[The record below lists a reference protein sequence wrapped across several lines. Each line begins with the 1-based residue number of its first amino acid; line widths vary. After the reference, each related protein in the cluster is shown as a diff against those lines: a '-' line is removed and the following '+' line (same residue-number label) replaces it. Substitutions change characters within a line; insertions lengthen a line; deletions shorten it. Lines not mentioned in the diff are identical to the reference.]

1 MQYELPEA
9 ECNQFNGDY
18 IDSYNN
24 GIRVRYYLHEGSL
37 IPSSSTTYYNIPSG
51 AYCLTSDD
59 VIAYRPDFT
68 IYSQVISFL
77 IFALSFLLVY
87 KTIMKRLLP

>member
-1 MQYELPEA
+1 MHYELPEA
-9 ECNQFNGDY
+9 ECNQFNGNY
-18 IDSYNN
+18 VDSYNN

-59 VIAYRPDFT
+59 VISYMPDFT
-68 IYSQVISFL
+68 IWAQF
-77 IFALSFLLVY
+77 LSFIIIVFAFFLVD
-87 KTIMKRLLP
+87 KIFIRRLLP